1 MGHLSETNL
10 LYLYKSSG
18 VEEGGGHIFEGG
30 LLAGDYVTVQCMC
43 TGTQAQLCTNMYI
56 HVCLHQYP
64 FLHYPHLPS
73 VGLQEGSHGHNL
85 LQLRRRPHHSGTV
98 PGASHGTRDPL
109 PGGSVVRSY
118 TVDRHMCIP
127 PRYLPGCGKQ
137 LDSVFVCC
145 FLLPLRG
152 LPQ

>member
-56 HVCLHQYP
+56 HVCYISTLFSTTP
-64 FLHYPHLPS
+64 TF
-73 VGLQEGSHGHNL
+73 
-85 LQLRRRPHHSGTV
+85 
-98 PGASHGTRDPL
+98 
-109 PGGSVVRSY
+109 
-118 TVDRHMCIP
+118 P
-127 PRYLPGCGKQ
+127 P
-137 LDSVFVCC
+137 
-145 FLLPLRG
+145 
-152 LPQ
+152 